1 MKGLEAKK
9 VLVTGGA
16 SGIGTAAAVRF
27 LDERADVYLLDR
39 DLQALH
45 RFRNAFPQVAG
56 FSVCDVADQKQVE
69 RTIGE
74 AVGAMGGLDVLLN
87 NAGISL
93 RHGFL
98 EITADDWNR
107 LVAVNLTG
115 AFFVAQAGARVMQQQ
130 GGGVIIN
137 MASTHGLAGFPFCA
151 AYNTT
156 KAGLIELTRCM
167 ALELAP
173 RIRVNAVAP
182 GYTLTPMQQNVY
194 SDEMI
199 EEVNRKVPL
208 RRHGRP
214 EEVAALCA
222 FLASEEAA
230 YVTGHVYPLDGGL
243 LAGSLGSR

>member
-1 MKGLEAKK
+1 
-9 VLVTGGA
+9 
-16 SGIGTAAAVRF
+16 
-27 LDERADVYLLDR
+27 
-39 DLQALH
+39 
-45 RFRNAFPQVAG
+45 
-56 FSVCDVADQKQVE
+56 
-69 RTIGE
+69 
-74 AVGAMGGLDVLLN
+74 
-87 NAGISL
+87 
-93 RHGFL
+93 
-98 EITADDWNR
+98 